1 MSGDGMGV
9 LELPQGHDLILD
21 VGHSG
26 AVTGIGRYDEL
37 VISGGDDGYV
47 FVRGMDGRSVV
58 PPVHVPSITCLVVV
72 PGIDIVVVGTEEQTS
87 GVDLETG
94 FASPLAGFG
103 GVVAV
108 AGAAVGEHVMLGC
121 SDGSLRTVSA
131 DDDPEV
137 VAQHTAPVH
146 AMASDGRLAAVTHDD
161 GTVLLVD
168 ASGAVRW
175 RAELHPHE
183 VHRVA
188 MATDGTVYV
197 GGSGVPSGG
206 GELSGVLVQLDEVG
220 VVQARYL
227 TPGWIDAMTVNGDDL
242 VVALNDGNLYAVPRT
257 LDVALDVSMHLGRRR
272 SGVTTLTSH
281 DGEVWVGARDGAVD
295 RIEPV
300 VELPAVPSRVFAL
313 SLTGDERRAVTTDGG
328 RVVVWDLTTGEER
341 YALDVAGVR
350 AVTFAGEDS
359 EDLVL
364 ASLDGRLE
372 RRGGEEQRDV
382 LATTGPLDPRPHTLG
397 WVGPFVMAIAG
408 EVGDAAGSRLF
419 DADDLTELTATE
431 AALVDV
437 SVMERVGTL
446 FAGRGELA
454 GTDVGI
460 VDGTGLVVKRGGLVT
475 YTDAVRRWLRVA
487 DDSGFVA

>member
-1 MSGDGMGV
+1 MDV
-9 LELPQGHDLILD
+9 IELVAGQDLILD

-26 AVTGIGRYDEL
+26 EVTGIGRYDEL

-47 FVRGMDGRSVV
+47 FIRGMDGRSVV
-58 PPVHVPSITCLVVV
+58 PPVHLPSVTCLVVV
-72 PGIDIVVVGTEEQTS
+72 PGIDIVVAGTAQETA
-87 GVDLETG
+87 GIDLETG

-108 AGAAVGEHVMLGC
+108 AGAAVGEHVLLGC
-121 SDGSLRTVSA
+121 SDGSLRSVSA
-131 DDDPEV
+131 DDDPAI

-168 ASGAVRW
+168 ATGAVRW
-175 RAELHPHE
+175 RTELHPHE

-188 MATDGTVYV
+188 MAADGTVYV

-206 GELSGVLVQLDEVG
+206 AELSGVIVQLDAVG

-227 TPGWIDAMTVNGDDL
+227 TPGWIDALTVRGDDL
-242 VVALNDGNLYAVPRT
+242 VVALSDGNLYAVPRT
-257 LDVALDVSMHLGRRR
+257 LDVDLDPSMHLGRRR
-272 SGVTTLTSH
+272 SGVTALTTVN
-281 DGEVWVGARDGAVD
+281 GEVWVGARDGSVD
-295 RIEPV
+295 RLDPV
-300 VELPAVPSRVFAL
+300 LELPAIPSGVFAL
-313 SLTGDERRAVTTDGG
+313 SLTSDERRAVTTDGA

-341 YALDVAGVR
+341 VALDVPGVR

-364 ASLDGRLE
+364 AFLDGRLE
-372 RRGGEEQRDV
+372 RRGGAEQTTV
-382 LATTGPLDPRPHTLG
+382 LATAGPLEPRPHTLG

-408 EVGDAAGSRLF
+408 EVGEADGSLLF
-419 DADDLTELTATE
+419 EADDLSALTATE

-437 SVMERVGTL
+437 SVMERVGSL

-460 VDGTGLVVKRGGLVT
+460 VAGTDMVVKRGTLVT
-475 YTDAVRRWLRVA
+475 LTAGARRWLRVA
-487 DDSGFVA
+487 DDTGFLD

>member
-1 MSGDGMGV
+1 MDV
-9 LELPQGHDLILD
+9 IELPQGHDLILD

-26 AVTGIGRYDEL
+26 AVTGIGRYDDL

-47 FVRGMDGRSVV
+47 FIRGTDGRSVV
-58 PPVHVPSITCLVVV
+58 PPVHLPSVTCLVVV
-72 PGIDIVVVGTEEQTS
+72 PGIDIVVVGTEDETA
-87 GVDLETG
+87 GIDLETG

-103 GVVAV
+103 GVVAIV
-108 AGAAVGEHVMLGC
+108 GAAVGEHVMLGC

-168 ASGAVRW
+168 ATGAVRW

-188 MATDGTVYV
+188 MAADGTVYV

-206 GELSGVLVQLDEVG
+206 GELSGVIVQLDAVG

-227 TPGWIDAMTVNGDDL
+227 TPGWIDAMTVRGDEL

-257 LDVALDVSMHLGRRR
+257 LDVEMDASMHLGRRR
-272 SGVTTLTSH
+272 SGVTTLATV
-281 DGEVWVGARDGAVD
+281 DGEVWVGSNAGEVG
-295 RIEPV
+295 RIDPV
-300 VELPAVPSRVFAL
+300 LELPSVPSGVFAL
-313 SLTGDERRAVTTDGG
+313 SLTSDELRAVTTDGA

-341 YALDVAGVR
+341 LVLDVAGVR
-350 AVTFAGEDS
+350 AVSFAGEDS

-364 ASLDGRLE
+364 AYLDGRIE
-372 RRGGEEQRDV
+372 RRGGADQREV
-382 LATTGPLDPRPHTLG
+382 VASAGPLDPRPHTLG

-408 EVGDAAGSRLF
+408 EVGDESGSVLLDAG
-419 DADDLTELTATE
+419 DLEELTPTE

-437 SVMERVGTL
+437 SVMERVGYL
-446 FAGRGELA
+446 FAGRGQLA
-454 GTDVGI
+454 GTDVG
-460 VDGTGLVVKRGGLVT
+460 VVAGTGMVVKRGGLVT
-475 YTDAVRRWLRVA
+475 ATEDLRGWLRVA
-487 DDSGFVA
+487 DDSGFIA

>member
-1 MSGDGMGV
+1 MDV
-9 LELPQGHDLILD
+9 LQLANGHDLILD

-26 AVTGIGRYDEL
+26 AVTGIGRYDDL

-47 FVRGMDGRSVV
+47 FIRGMDGRSVV
-58 PPVHVPSITCLVVV
+58 PPVHLPSVTCLVVV
-72 PGIDIVVVGTEEQTS
+72 PGIDIVVVGTEGQTS
-87 GVDLETG
+87 GIDLETG
-94 FASPLAGFG
+94 FESPLAGFG

-108 AGAAVGEHVMLGC
+108 AGVAVGEHVMLGC

-137 VAQHTAPVH
+137 VAQHAAPVH

-168 ASGAVRW
+168 ATGAVRW

-188 MATDGTVYV
+188 MAADGTVYV

-206 GELSGVLVQLDEVG
+206 GELSGVIVQLDDVG

-242 VVALNDGNLYAVPRT
+242 VVALSDGNLYAVPRALET
-257 LDVALDVSMHLGRRR
+257 ELDASMHLGRRR
-272 SGVTTLTSH
+272 SGVTTLATV
-281 DGEVWVGARDGAVD
+281 DGEVWVGSRAGGVD
-295 RIEPV
+295 RFDPV
-300 VELPAVPSRVFAL
+300 LELPAVPSRVFAL
-313 SLTGDERRAVTTDGG
+313 SLTTDERRAVTTDGA

-341 YALDVAGVR
+341 LALDLPGVR
-350 AVTFAGEDS
+350 AVSFAGEDS

-364 ASLDGRLE
+364 AYLDGHLE
-372 RRGGEEQRDV
+372 RRSGVEQAEV
-382 LATTGPLDPRPHTLG
+382 LATTSPIDPRPHTLG
-397 WVGPFVMAIAG
+397 WVGPFVMAVGG
-408 EVGDAAGSRLF
+408 EVGDAEGSRLF
-419 DADDLTELTATE
+419 DADDLTELTPTE
-431 AALVDV
+431 GALVDV
-437 SVMERVGTL
+437 SLMERLGYL
-446 FAGRGELA
+446 FAGRGQLA

-460 VDGTGLVVKRGGLVT
+460 VDGTGMVVKRGELVT
-475 YTDAVRRWLRVA
+475 FTEGVRRWLRVA